1 MPEGMRSVLDQPR
14 AARWLVPILA
24 ALFAAVAVIF
34 TPGTWWESA
43 LVIAVVVLFAAWVRW
58 PAVMPVLGLF
68 APAAVFTACIGG
80 DLEPSLFLTS
90 LLALVAAAWEDR
102 RWLAW
107 TIVALCI
114 LTPVAAALAAPHERI
129 GWPVWVLGIG
139 FPAVIGIIIRRLER
153 VSAELARARQE
164 LAERAVIEER
174 RRIGRDV
181 HDLVG
186 HGLAAV
192 MLQVT
197 GARHVLRR
205 DPDAADEALRV
216 AEEVGRE
223 SMQELRRT
231 VELLRS
237 ETAPTDAPPASLRQ
251 IRQLARTYAAGGLR
265 VEFIESGDLDAV
277 APSQALAAYRIAQ
290 QALANAA
297 LHAADAQTMV
307 RLDVTPDAIALLV
320 ESLGAATA
328 EGAGADDGWP
338 ARIGHGLTSMR
349 ERARVA
355 GGEFWAG
362 PSGSGWSVRCEL
374 PATPVEA
381 SDPAAASGTGAD
393 QERRT
398 TPRSEP

>member
-1 MPEGMRSVLDQPR
+1 MSAGMTSTLREQR
-14 AARWLVPILA
+14 AARWFVPVLA

-43 LVIAVVVLFAAWVRW
+43 LVIASVGLFALWVRW
-58 PAVMPVLGLF
+58 PAIMPVLGLF
-68 APAAVFTACIGG
+68 TPAAVFTACIGG

-107 TIVALCI
+107 AIVILCI
-114 LTPVAAALAAPHERI
+114 LTPVLSSLAAPHERI

-139 FPAVIGIIIRRLER
+139 FPAVIGLIIRRLER

-164 LAERAVIEER
+164 LAERAVIDER

-197 GARHVLRR
+197 GARHVLHR
-205 DPDAADEALRV
+205 DPAAADEALRV

-265 VEFIESGDLDAV
+265 VDFTESGDLDA
-277 APSQALAAYRIAQ
+277 ALPSQALAAYRIAQ

-297 LHAADAQTMV
+297 QHAADARTVV
-307 RLDVTPDAIALLV
+307 RLKVTPEVISLHV
-320 ESLGAATA
+320 ESIEPGGAAPHGHD
-328 EGAGADDGWP
+328 ERP
-338 ARIGHGLTSMR
+338 ARTGHGLTSMR

-362 PSGSGWSVRCEL
+362 PTATGWSVRCEL
-374 PATPVEA
+374 PATPADA
-381 SDPAAASGTGAD
+381 SAAPAKNHESPTGSV
-393 QERRT
+393 
-398 TPRSEP
+398 P